1 MNSISTNYPL
11 DHIGIAVKEIDSGI
25 KLYQN
30 LMGLKFLFRE
40 TISSQNVEVAFL
52 ELGNTRLE
60 LIAPLS
66 NASTLTKFLET
77 RGPGLHHVCYR
88 VNDIEAELQAL
99 AAKGVKLI
107 DQKPRPGAHG
117 SMVAF
122 LHPKSFD
129 GVLTELCQY

>member
-1 MNSISTNYPL
+1 MQTNYPL
-11 DHIGIAVKEIDSGI
+11 DHIGIAVKDIDSGI
-25 KLYQN
+25 QMYQN
-30 LMGLKFLFRE
+30 LMGLKLLFRE
-40 TISSQNVEVAFL
+40 TIASQNVEVAFL

-66 NASTLTKFLET
+66 PSSSVTKFLDT

-88 VNDIEAELQAL
+88 VKDINSELQAL
-99 AAKGVKLI
+99 ASKGVKLI
-107 DQKPRPGAHG
+107 DQTPRPGAHG
-117 SMVAF
+117 SIIAF